1 MTPKATITSDTEPG
15 PSDSNRSL
23 VCSVRCHLAHF
34 LRCRPCEV
42 AANGAAEALTPGVDP
57 ESAGLGL
64 EGEPQRTTLGSA
76 EWLLGGSFADTE
88 LGLPRVVA
96 PRRKQVAL
104 WTCVSDN
111 VANATTKLGGILL
124 TVSQCA
130 CGQSG
135 MSMRTDPCSFCGT
148 PRCVYCPVVKVK
160 SKPHLWPIAPNSL
173 SSAVEDSCCIDTEST
188 DTEANMFQ

>member
-23 VCSVRCHLAHF
+23 VYSVRCHLAHL
-34 LRCRPCEV
+34 LRCPPCQV
-42 AANGAAEALTPGVDP
+42 AANGAAEVLTPGVDP

-64 EGEPQRTTLGSA
+64 EGEPRRTTLWSA
-76 EWLLGGSFADTE
+76 KWLLGGSFADTE

-104 WTCVSDN
+104 WTC
-111 VANATTKLGGILL
+111 
-124 TVSQCA
+124 CA

-160 SKPHLWPIAPNSL
+160 SKPYLGLIAPNSL
-173 SSAVEDSCCIDTEST
+173 SSAVEDDCCIDTKSI